1 MNEVIENCEFAED
14 VTVKVTQGNRA
25 PVGRAEVNNGKILV
39 RYEDDRIEQW
49 SLIDGAYFVN
59 HRHPISSWPD
69 KDRVMGLA
77 GKKLEGAIEVHKWGT
92 FTILQ
97 GPNGKNI
104 HWYQAPEKLV
114 DLPPF
119 VRQ

>member
-14 VTVKVTQGNRA
+14 TIVKVTQGNRA
-25 PVGRAEVNNGKILV
+25 SVGRAELNNGKILV
-39 RYEDDRIEQW
+39 SYEDDRIEQW

-59 HRHPISSWPD
+59 HWHPISSWPD

-77 GKKLEGAIEVHKWGT
+77 GKKFEGAIEVHEWGT

-97 GPNGKNI
+97 GPNGNNI
-104 HWYQAPEKLV
+104 H
-114 DLPPF
+114 
-119 VRQ
+119 